1 MFNYFINLLFFA
13 NSYTVGHTL
22 YFFSR
27 RYEYPLPPAQEVW
40 IPSLIL
46 GCGTLG
52 TLVNDYRW
60 CMNGKEDAISLC
72 YVMGCQ
78 PFPPSYL

>member
-1 MFNYFINLLFFA
+1 MLNYFIYLFFA

-52 TLVNDYRW
+52 TMITD
-60 CMNGKEDAISLC
+60 GA
-72 YVMGCQ
+72 
-78 PFPPSYL
+78 